1 MGYFL
6 LFENM
11 LPSVLR
17 IRDRYLKEEGT
28 MLPKRT
34 SIRLAATN
42 KKYENIAECSQI
54 ATINQC
60 EQEFLV
66 STDH

>member
-1 MGYFL
+1 
-6 LFENM
+6 
-11 LPSVLR
+11 
-17 IRDRYLKEEGT
+17 

-34 SIRLAATN
+34 SIHLAATN
-42 KKYENIAECSQI
+42 KYCENVAKCMHV

-66 STDH
+66 STDHQIFNFDLEIDKMYT